1 MGLRMEK
8 WDCQG
13 TAICRFSSTA
23 IEMLEVN
30 ILASILHGPWEDR
43 EQRAGAGQRSFS
55 SQLDEYI
62 PSAPEICSSC
72 SNAVTSVFRR
82 GPKSHVST
90 EEIRAIATVFQRDAR
105 TTLGSYCGFPLYPP
119 CLG

>member
-13 TAICRFSSTA
+13 TAICRFFFYCLKCWRLLSLPPFFMDPGKTMSKG
-23 IEMLEVN
+23 LELGKGHFHLSLMNTYQV
-30 ILASILHGPWEDR
+30 P
-43 EQRAGAGQRSFS
+43 
-55 SQLDEYI
+55 
-62 PSAPEICSSC
+62 PEICGSC
-72 SNAVTSVFRR
+72 SNAVTLVSQR

-90 EEIRAIATVFQRDAR
+90 EEIRAVATVFQRDAR
-105 TTLGSYCGFPLYPP
+105 TTLGSYCGLPFYPP